1 MPFLAAVSVIAL
13 APNRRASYRDEA
25 MTDSNE
31 LACWRDRHA
40 DHPVEHLPRVICRG
54 LECVTCREVIWV
66 DEARP
71 DEAFS

>member
-1 MPFLAAVSVIAL
+1 
-13 APNRRASYRDEA
+13 

-31 LACWRDRHA
+31 LARWRDRHA